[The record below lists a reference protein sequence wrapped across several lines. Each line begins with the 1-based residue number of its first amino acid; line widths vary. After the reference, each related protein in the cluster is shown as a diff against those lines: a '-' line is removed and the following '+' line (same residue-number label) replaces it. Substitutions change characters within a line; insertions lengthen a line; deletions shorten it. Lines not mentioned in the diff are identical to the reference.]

1 MAALPETLTPIP
13 SIQSRMATRE
23 KGPML
28 PSPPTF
34 APIGQAVMESFS
46 EGVVVFDTHGR
57 MLYANHR
64 ARRLIDSLGDPAFV
78 RGPALRERLVALG
91 GRVRALKHGPT
102 DLGEAIFLAD
112 GDHAKTLA
120 ERERQAIVD
129 TLEVTG
135 GRLAETAR
143 RLGISRTTLWRRLRE
158 YGLRPHGQKGHVQ
171 AARAS

>member
-1 MAALPETLTPIP
+1 
-13 SIQSRMATRE
+13 
-23 KGPML
+23 ML
-28 PSPPTF
+28 PSPLSF

-64 ARRLIDSLGDPAFV
+64 ARRLIESLGDPAFL
-78 RGPALRERLVALG
+78 RGPALREHLVALG
-91 GRVRALKHGPT
+91 GRVRTLKHGPT

-158 YGLRPHGQKGHVQ
+158 YGLRQQGEKGHV
-171 AARAS
+171 ASARAS